1 MKKILHNILLLA
13 ILLHPVCN
21 PLAEA
26 DTFTVEGQCIV
37 TKKGDLYIYL
47 VDERTFQI
55 PLTGIKKMTLKTGEN
70 KLKSTGIP
78 FKFND
83 VSKGFYGI
91 RCFQDLN
98 SNKILDKGFLG
109 PSEPWGM
116 TWQRKK
122 PAAWP
127 VFKDIAFMVDSDI
140 HNITIKVE

>member
-13 ILLHPVCN
+13 ILLHPLGD
-21 PLAEA
+21 PLAKE
-26 DTFTVEGQCIV
+26 
-37 TKKGDLYIYL
+37 
-47 VDERTFQI
+47 
-55 PLTGIKKMTLKTGEN
+55 
-70 KLKSTGIP
+70 IP
-78 FKFND
+78 FKFDD